1 MNTKLEYTISKRTG
15 VTAHAWLR
23 HREPKISVVSPVITE
38 RAFSSSALANII
50 AYSAFTLALSSSSP
64 VTADSTQLEEVVVSG
79 VADPRIGSLLTSTEI
94 RTTSAE
100 EQITLPLSI
109 GSLADA
115 LPGVSLNGQGG
126 LFQSYSMRGFSRW
139 RIRTEISGVP
149 ILTDRRAGNSL
160 SFLPPELVDNVQVNM
175 GPASSLYGSGAMGG
189 VMNVSLLNPIETSVT
204 INASSMGSAREVSL
218 KTPLNEYTSL
228 VGSIREARNGKSSD
242 GTPLNTRFEQSS
254 FYVRNKSFVKDTKIS
269 TEVLVSNGNDI
280 GKSSALFPN
289 TRVTH
294 YPLDNHR
301 LLNFRATTPNNW
313 FLQTYAHQQ
322 KWASETLRDS
332 GLRDASDYSSRTIGG
347 LLSRTT
353 QSDQSVQRYGI
364 DVTRRY
370 GVDITETTAQPEA
383 EIASRHVVN
392 DGTEWTAGLFWER
405 TWHLNGLSLQGGLR
419 ADRAEAQVASSSTS
433 HSAINLQLKANWQ
446 LTLAWDLSIELGSAY
461 RLPTLSE
468 LYFEGETPRGR
479 LVGNGA
485 LQSEETVG
493 AQLTL
498 LYDVGDTTFEMTT
511 SANRVDRYIE
521 RILLA
526 DGLESYRNLKSG
538 DLWGIDGQIQ
548 RQNNNIKHTLSWQWQ
563 HGESSTGETIA
574 DLPPPSVRYATSW
587 QHSGVALGMDFRY
600 RFSRKRSGPG
610 ETALAS
616 ATILGVS
623 AEWMIN
629 PEWTVKTSVT
639 NGLNN
644 NYRTSATQQAP
655 FDTGR
660 AINVKIDWR
669 P

>member
-1 MNTKLEYTISKRTG
+1 MNTKLEYR
-15 VTAHAWLR
+15 VT
-23 HREPKISVVSPVITE
+23 K
-38 RAFSSSALANII
+38 RAFSSSARANVI
-50 AYSAFTLALSSSSP
+50 ACSAFTLTLCGTSLLA
-64 VTADSTQLEEVVVSG
+64 AGSTRLEEVVVSG
-79 VADPRIGSLLTSTEI
+79 VADPRMESLLTSTEI
-94 RTTSAE
+94 RTTSAD

-160 SFLPPELVDNVQVNM
+160 SFLPPELVDTIQVNM

-189 VMNVSLLNPIETSVT
+189 VMNVSLLNPTQTSVSVS
-204 INASSMGSAREVSL
+204 ASSMGNAREVSL
-218 KTPLNEYTSL
+218 KTPINESTSL
-228 VGSIREARNGKSSD
+228 VGGIREASNGKSGD
-242 GTPLNTRFEQSS
+242 GTPLNTSFEQST
-254 FYVRNKSFVKDTKIS
+254 FYVRNTSYVNDTEVS

-294 YPLDNHR
+294 YPHDNHR

-322 KWASETLRDS
+322 DWASVTVRDN
-332 GLRDASDYSSRTIGG
+332 GLKNTSDYLSTMVGG
-347 LLSRTT
+347 LLSRTS
-353 QSDQSVQRYGI
+353 QSDQSTQRYGL

-370 GVDITETTAQPEA
+370 GVDITETTAEPNA
-383 EIASRHVVN
+383 EIASRNVVN
-392 DGTEWTAGLFWER
+392 DGTEWTAGFFWER
-405 TWHLNGLSLQGGLR
+405 TWYLNGLSLQGGLR
-419 ADRAEAQVASSSTS
+419 ADRAEAQIASSSTN
-433 HSAINLQLKANWQ
+433 HSDVNLQLKANWQ
-446 LTLAWDLSIELGSAY
+446 LASAWALTIELGSAY

-468 LYFEGETPRGR
+468 LYFDGETPRGR
-479 LVGNGA
+479 LLGNNA

-493 AQLTL
+493 AQITL
-498 LYDVGDTTFEMTT
+498 LYDVGDTAFEMTA

-521 RILLA
+521 RILLS
-526 DGLESYRNLKSG
+526 DGLESYRNLENG
-538 DLWGIDGQIQ
+538 DLWSIDGQID
-548 RQNNNIKHTLSWQWQ
+548 RRNNNTEHTLSWQWQ
-563 HGESSTGETIA
+563 RGESSTGETIA

-587 QHSGVALGMDFRY
+587 RHSSYALGMDLRY
-600 RFSRKRSGPG
+600 RFSRNRSGPG
-610 ETALAS
+610 ELALGS
-616 ATILGVS
+616 AMIFGVS

-639 NGLNN
+639 NGLNK
-644 NYRTSATQQAP
+644 NYRTSAALQAP
-655 FDTGR
+655 FDVGR

>member
-1 MNTKLEYTISKRTG
+1 MKTKLKYR
-15 VTAHAWLR
+15 VT
-23 HREPKISVVSPVITE
+23 K
-38 RAFSSSALANII
+38 RAFSSSALANVITC
-50 AYSAFTLALSSSSP
+50 SAFTLTLCSTSLLA
-64 VTADSTQLEEVVVSG
+64 ADSTRLEEVVVSG
-79 VADPRIGSLLTSTEI
+79 VADPRMGSLLTSTEI
-94 RTTSAE
+94 RTTSAD

-160 SFLPPELVDNVQVNM
+160 SFLPPELIDTIQVNM

-189 VMNVSLLNPIETSVT
+189 VMNVSLLNPNQTSVSVS
-204 INASSMGSAREVSL
+204 ASSIGSAREASL
-218 KTPLNEYTSL
+218 KTPINKFTSF
-228 VGSIREARNGKSSD
+228 VGSIREASNGKSGD
-242 GTPLNTRFEQSS
+242 GTPLNTRFEQST
-254 FYVRNKSFVKDTKIS
+254 FYVRNKSYVNDTEVS
-269 TEVLVSNGNDI
+269 TEVLVGNGNDI

-294 YPLDNHR
+294 YPYDNHS

-322 KWASETLRDS
+322 EWASETLRNS
-332 GLRDASDYSSRTIGG
+332 GLKNTSDYSSMTIGG
-347 LLSRTT
+347 LISRTS
-353 QSDQSVQRYGI
+353 QSDQSTQRYGL

-370 GVDITETTAQPEA
+370 GVDITETTAEPEA
-383 EIASRHVVN
+383 EIASRKVVN

-405 TWHLNGLSLQGGLR
+405 TWYLNGLSLQGGFR
-419 ADRAEAQVASSSTS
+419 ADSAEAQVASSSTN
-433 HSAINLQLKANWQ
+433 HSDINLQLKANWH
-446 LTLAWDLSIELGSAY
+446 LTSAWDLIVELGSAY

-479 LVGNGA
+479 LLGNNA

-498 LYDVGDTTFEMTT
+498 LYDVGDTAFEVTA

-521 RILLA
+521 RILLS
-526 DGLESYRNLKSG
+526 DGLESYRNLDSG
-538 DLWGIDGQIQ
+538 DLWGIDGQIS
-548 RQNNNIKHTLSWQWQ
+548 RRNNNVEHILSWQWQ

-587 QHSGVALGMDFRY
+587 QRSRYALGMDLRY
-600 RFSRKRSGPG
+600 RFSRNRSGPG
-610 ETALAS
+610 ELALAS
-616 ATILGVS
+616 AAILGFS

-639 NGLNN
+639 NGLNK
-644 NYRTSATQQAP
+644 NYRTSATLQAP
-655 FDTGR
+655 FDMGR

>member
-1 MNTKLEYTISKRTG
+1 VRPLINKRA
-15 VTAHAWLR
+15 V
-23 HREPKISVVSPVITE
+23 
-38 RAFSSSALANII
+38 SSSALANVI
-50 AYSAFTLALSSSSP
+50 ACSAFTLPLWSSSL
-64 VTADSTQLEEVVVSG
+64 VAADSARLEEVVVSG
-79 VADPRIGSLLTSTEI
+79 VADPRMRSLLTSTEI
-94 RTTSAE
+94 RTTSAA

-160 SFLPPELVDNVQVNM
+160 SFLPPELVDTIQVNM

-189 VMNVSLLNPIETSVT
+189 VMNVSLLNPTQTSVSVS
-204 INASSMGSAREVSL
+204 ASSMGNAREVSL
-218 KTPLNEYTSL
+218 KTPINESTSL
-228 VGSIREARNGKSSD
+228 VGGIREASNGKSGD
-242 GTPLNTRFEQSS
+242 GTPLNTSFEQSTL
-254 FYVRNKSFVKDTKIS
+254 YVRNTSYVNDTEVS

-294 YPLDNHR
+294 YPHDNHR

-322 KWASETLRDS
+322 DWASVTVRDN
-332 GLRDASDYSSRTIGG
+332 GLKNTSDYLSTTVGG
-347 LLSRTT
+347 LLSRTS
-353 QSDQSVQRYGI
+353 QSDQSTQRYGL

-370 GVDITETTAQPEA
+370 GVDITETTAEPNA
-383 EIASRHVVN
+383 EIASRNVVN
-392 DGTEWTAGLFWER
+392 DGTEWTAGFFWER
-405 TWHLNGLSLQGGLR
+405 TWYLNGLSLQGGLR
-419 ADRAEAQVASSSTS
+419 ADRAEAQIASSSTN
-433 HSAINLQLKANWQ
+433 HSDVNLQLKANWQ
-446 LTLAWDLSIELGSAY
+446 LASAWALTIELGSAY

-468 LYFEGETPRGR
+468 LYFDGETPRGR
-479 LVGNGA
+479 LLGNNA
-485 LQSEETVG
+485 LQSEEAVG
-493 AQLTL
+493 AQITL
-498 LYDVGDTTFEMTT
+498 LYDVGDTAFEMTA

-521 RILLA
+521 RILLS
-526 DGLESYRNLKSG
+526 DGLESYRNLENG
-538 DLWGIDGQIQ
+538 DLWSIDGQID
-548 RQNNNIKHTLSWQWQ
+548 RRNNNTEHTLSWQWQ
-563 HGESSTGETIA
+563 RGESSTGETIA

-587 QHSGVALGMDFRY
+587 RHSSYALGMDLRY
-600 RFSRKRSGPG
+600 RFSRNRSGPG
-610 ETALAS
+610 ELALGS
-616 ATILGVS
+616 AMIFGVS

-639 NGLNN
+639 NGLNK
-644 NYRTSATQQAP
+644 NYRTSAALQAP
-655 FDTGR
+655 FDVGR

>member
-1 MNTKLEYTISKRTG
+1 MNTKLKYR
-15 VTAHAWLR
+15 VT
-23 HREPKISVVSPVITE
+23 K
-38 RAFSSSALANII
+38 RAFSSSALPNFI
-50 AYSAFTLALSSSSP
+50 ACSAFTLMLCSTSLLA
-64 VTADSTQLEEVVVSG
+64 ADSTRLEEVVVSG
-79 VADPRIGSLLTSTEI
+79 VADPRMGSLLTSTEI
-94 RTTSAE
+94 RTTSAD

-126 LFQSYSMRGFSRW
+126 LFQSYSLRGFSRW

-160 SFLPPELVDNVQVNM
+160 SFLPPELIDTIQVNM

-189 VMNVSLLNPIETSVT
+189 VMNVSLLNPNQTSVSVS
-204 INASSMGSAREVSL
+204 ASSIGNALEASL
-218 KTPLNEYTSL
+218 KTPINKFTSF
-228 VGSIREARNGKSSD
+228 VGSIREASNGKSGD
-242 GTPLNTRFEQSS
+242 GTPLNTSFEQST
-254 FYVRNKSFVKDTKIS
+254 FYVRNKSYVNDTEVS
-269 TEVLVSNGNDI
+269 TEVLVGNGNDI

-294 YPLDNHR
+294 YPYDNHR

-322 KWASETLRDS
+322 EWASETLRNS
-332 GLRDASDYSSRTIGG
+332 GLKNTSDYSSMTIGG
-347 LLSRTT
+347 LISRTS
-353 QSDQSVQRYGI
+353 QSDQSTQRYGL

-370 GVDITETTAQPEA
+370 GVDSTETTAEPEA
-383 EIASRHVVN
+383 EIASRKVVN
-392 DGTEWTAGLFWER
+392 DGKEWTAGLFWER
-405 TWHLNGLSLQGGLR
+405 TWYLNGLSLRGGFR
-419 ADRAEAQVASSSTS
+419 ADRAEAQVASSSTN
-433 HSAINLQLKANWQ
+433 HSDINLQLKANWQ
-446 LTLAWDLSIELGSAY
+446 LTSAWDLTVELGSAY

-479 LVGNGA
+479 LLGNNA

-498 LYDVGDTTFEMTT
+498 LYDVGDTAFEVTA

-521 RILLA
+521 RILLS
-526 DGLESYRNLKSG
+526 DGLESYRNLDSG
-538 DLWGIDGQIQ
+538 DLWGIDGQIS
-548 RQNNNIKHTLSWQWQ
+548 RRNNNVEHILSWQWQ

-587 QHSGVALGMDFRY
+587 QRSRYALGMDLRY
-600 RFSRKRSGPG
+600 RFSRNRSGPG
-610 ETALAS
+610 ELVLAS
-616 ATILGVS
+616 AAIFGVS

-639 NGLNN
+639 NSLNK
-644 NYRTSATQQAP
+644 NYRTSATLQAP
-655 FDTGR
+655 FDMGR

>member
-1 MNTKLEYTISKRTG
+1 MRPLITK
-15 VTAHAWLR
+15 
-23 HREPKISVVSPVITE
+23 
-38 RAFSSSALANII
+38 RAVSSSALANVI
-50 AYSAFTLALSSSSP
+50 ACSAFTLPLWSSSL
-64 VTADSTQLEEVVVSG
+64 VAADSARLEEVVVSG
-79 VADPRIGSLLTSTEI
+79 VADPRMGSLLTSTEI
-94 RTTSAE
+94 RTTSAD

-160 SFLPPELVDNVQVNM
+160 SFLPPELIDTIQVNM

-189 VMNVSLLNPIETSVT
+189 VMNVSLLNPTQTSVSVS
-204 INASSMGSAREVSL
+204 ASSMGNAREVSL
-218 KTPLNEYTSL
+218 KTPINEFTSL
-228 VGSIREARNGKSSD
+228 VGSIREASNGKSGD
-242 GTPLNTRFEQSS
+242 GTPLNTSFEQST
-254 FYVRNKSFVKDTKIS
+254 FYVRNKSYVNDTEVS

-294 YPLDNHR
+294 YPHDNHR

-322 KWASETLRDS
+322 DWASVTVRDS
-332 GLRDASDYSSRTIGG
+332 GLKNTSDYLSTTVGG
-347 LLSRTT
+347 LLSRTS
-353 QSDQSVQRYGI
+353 QSDQSTQRYGL

-370 GVDITETTAQPEA
+370 GVDITETTAEPEA
-383 EIASRHVVN
+383 EIASRNVVN
-392 DGTEWTAGLFWER
+392 DGTEWTAGFFWER
-405 TWHLNGLSLQGGLR
+405 TWYLNGLSLQGGLR
-419 ADRAEAQVASSSTS
+419 ADRAEAQVASSSTN
-433 HSAINLQLKANWQ
+433 HSDINLQLKANWQ
-446 LTLAWDLSIELGSAY
+446 LASAWDLTIELGSAY

-468 LYFEGETPRGR
+468 LYFDGETPRGR
-479 LVGNGA
+479 LLGNNA

-498 LYDVGDTTFEMTT
+498 LYDVGDTAFEMTA

-521 RILLA
+521 RILLS
-526 DGLESYRNLKSG
+526 DGLESYRNLENG
-538 DLWGIDGQIQ
+538 DLWGIDGQID
-548 RQNNNIKHTLSWQWQ
+548 RRNNNTEHTLSWQWQ
-563 HGESSTGETIA
+563 RGESSTGETIA

-587 QHSGVALGMDFRY
+587 RRSSYALGMDLRY
-600 RFSRKRSGPG
+600 RFSRNRSGPG
-610 ETALAS
+610 ELALGS
-616 ATILGVS
+616 AMIFGVS

-639 NGLNN
+639 NGLNK
-644 NYRTSATQQAP
+644 NYRTSATLQAP
-655 FDTGR
+655 FDVGR

>member
-1 MNTKLEYTISKRTG
+1 MNTKLEYRVTKR
-15 VTAHAWLR
+15 AL
-23 HREPKISVVSPVITE
+23 
-38 RAFSSSALANII
+38 SSSALAIVLV
-50 AYSAFTLALSSSSP
+50 YSAFTLTLCSTSLT
-64 VTADSTQLEEVVVSG
+64 VADSGRLEEVVVSG
-79 VADPRIGSLLTSTEI
+79 VADPRMGSLLTSTEI
-94 RTTSAE
+94 RTTSAD

-126 LFQSYSMRGFSRW
+126 LFQSYSMRGLSRW

-160 SFLPPELVDNVQVNM
+160 SFLPPELIDTIQVNM

-189 VMNVSLLNPIETSVT
+189 VMNVSLLNPTQTSVSVS
-204 INASSMGSAREVSL
+204 ASSMGNAREASL
-218 KTPLNEYTSL
+218 KTPINEFTSL
-228 VGSIREARNGKSSD
+228 VGSIRKASNGKSGD
-242 GTPLNTRFEQSS
+242 GTPLNTSFEQST
-254 FYVRNKSFVKDTKIS
+254 FYVRNKSYVNDTEVS

-294 YPLDNHR
+294 YPHDNHR

-313 FLQTYAHQQ
+313 FLQTYAHHQ

-332 GLRDASDYSSRTIGG
+332 GLKNTSDYSSMTIGG
-347 LLSRTT
+347 LLSRTS
-353 QSDQSVQRYGI
+353 QSDQSTQRYGL

-370 GVDITETTAQPEA
+370 GVDIKETTAEPEA
-383 EIASRHVVN
+383 QIGSRNVVN

-405 TWHLNGLSLQGGLR
+405 TWYLNGFSLQGGLR
-419 ADRAEAQVASSSTS
+419 ADRAEAQVASSSTN
-433 HSAINLQLKANWQ
+433 HSDINLQLKANWQ
-446 LTLAWDLSIELGSAY
+446 LTSAWDLTLELGSAY

-468 LYFEGETPRGR
+468 LYFEGDTPRGR
-479 LVGNGA
+479 LLGNND
-485 LQSEETVG
+485 LKSEETVG
-493 AQLTL
+493 AQLTV
-498 LYDVGDTTFEMTT
+498 LYNVGHTAFEMTA

-521 RILLA
+521 RILLT
-526 DGLESYRNLKSG
+526 DGLESYRNLDSG

-548 RQNNNIKHTLSWQWQ
+548 RRNNNVEHTLSWQWQ
-563 HGESSTGETIA
+563 RGESSTGETIA

-587 QHSGVALGMDFRY
+587 RRSSYALGMDLRY
-600 RFSRKRSGPG
+600 RFSRNRSGPG
-610 ETALAS
+610 ELALAS
-616 ATILGVS
+616 AAIFGVS
-623 AEWMIN
+623 AEWMLN

-639 NGLNN
+639 NGLNK
-644 NYRTSATQQAP
+644 NYRTSATLQAP
-655 FDTGR
+655 FDMGR

>member
-1 MNTKLEYTISKRTG
+1 MRPLITK
-15 VTAHAWLR
+15 
-23 HREPKISVVSPVITE
+23 
-38 RAFSSSALANII
+38 RAVSSSALASVV
-50 AYSAFTLALSSSSP
+50 ACGAFTLPLWSTSLVA
-64 VTADSTQLEEVVVSG
+64 ADSARLEEVVVSG
-79 VADPRIGSLLTSTEI
+79 VADPRMRSLLTSTEI
-94 RTTSAE
+94 RTTSAA

-160 SFLPPELVDNVQVNM
+160 SFLPPELVDTIQVNM

-189 VMNVSLLNPIETSVT
+189 VMNVSLLNPTQTSVSVS
-204 INASSMGSAREVSL
+204 ASSMGNAREVSL
-218 KTPLNEYTSL
+218 KTPINESTSL
-228 VGSIREARNGKSSD
+228 VGGIREASNGNSGD
-242 GTPLNTRFEQSS
+242 GTPLNTSFEQSTL
-254 FYVRNKSFVKDTKIS
+254 YVRNTSYVNDTEVS

-294 YPLDNHR
+294 YPHDNHR

-322 KWASETLRDS
+322 DWASVTVRDN
-332 GLRDASDYSSRTIGG
+332 GLKNTSDYLSTTVGG
-347 LLSRTT
+347 LLSRTS
-353 QSDQSVQRYGI
+353 QSDQSTQRYGL

-370 GVDITETTAQPEA
+370 GVDITETTAEPNA
-383 EIASRHVVN
+383 EIASRNVVN
-392 DGTEWTAGLFWER
+392 NGTEWTAGFFWER
-405 TWHLNGLSLQGGLR
+405 TWYLNGLSLQGGLR
-419 ADRAEAQVASSSTS
+419 ADRAEAQIASSSTN
-433 HSAINLQLKANWQ
+433 HSDVNLQLKANWQ
-446 LTLAWDLSIELGSAY
+446 LASAWALTIELGSAY

-468 LYFEGETPRGR
+468 LYFDGETPRGR
-479 LVGNGA
+479 LLGNNA

-493 AQLTL
+493 AQITL
-498 LYDVGDTTFEMTT
+498 LYDVGDTAFEMTA

-521 RILLA
+521 RILLS
-526 DGLESYRNLKSG
+526 DGLESYRNLENG
-538 DLWGIDGQIQ
+538 DLWSIDGQID
-548 RQNNNIKHTLSWQWQ
+548 RRNNNTEHTLSWQWQ
-563 HGESSTGETIA
+563 RGESSTGETIA

-587 QHSGVALGMDFRY
+587 RHSSYALGMDLRY
-600 RFSRKRSGPG
+600 RFSRNRSGPG
-610 ETALAS
+610 ELALGS
-616 ATILGVS
+616 AMIFGVS

-639 NGLNN
+639 NGLNK
-644 NYRTSATQQAP
+644 NYRTSAALQAP
-655 FDTGR
+655 FDVGR

>member
-1 MNTKLEYTISKRTG
+1 MRPLITK
-15 VTAHAWLR
+15 
-23 HREPKISVVSPVITE
+23 
-38 RAFSSSALANII
+38 RAVSSSALANVI
-50 AYSAFTLALSSSSP
+50 ACSAFTLPLWSSSL
-64 VTADSTQLEEVVVSG
+64 VAADSARLEEVVVSG
-79 VADPRIGSLLTSTEI
+79 VADPRMRSLLTSTEI
-94 RTTSAE
+94 RTTSAA

-160 SFLPPELVDNVQVNM
+160 SFLPPELIDTIQVNM

-189 VMNVSLLNPIETSVT
+189 VMNVSLLNPTQTSVSVS
-204 INASSMGSAREVSL
+204 ASSMGNAREASL
-218 KTPLNEYTSL
+218 KTPINKFTSL
-228 VGSIREARNGKSSD
+228 VGSIREASNGKSGD
-242 GTPLNTRFEQSS
+242 GTPLNTSFEQST
-254 FYVRNKSFVKDTKIS
+254 FYVRNKSYVNDTEVS

-294 YPLDNHR
+294 YPHDNHR

-322 KWASETLRDS
+322 DWASVTVRDN
-332 GLRDASDYSSRTIGG
+332 GLKNTSDYLSTTVGG
-347 LLSRTT
+347 LLSRTS
-353 QSDQSVQRYGI
+353 QSDQSTQRYGL

-370 GVDITETTAQPEA
+370 GVDITETTAEPNA
-383 EIASRHVVN
+383 EIASRNVVN
-392 DGTEWTAGLFWER
+392 DGTEWTAGFFWER
-405 TWHLNGLSLQGGLR
+405 TWYLNGLSLQGGLR
-419 ADRAEAQVASSSTS
+419 ADRAEAQIASSSTN
-433 HSAINLQLKANWQ
+433 HSDVNLQLKANWQ
-446 LTLAWDLSIELGSAY
+446 LASAWALTIELGSAY

-468 LYFEGETPRGR
+468 LYFDGETPRGR
-479 LVGNGA
+479 LLGNNA

-493 AQLTL
+493 AQITL
-498 LYDVGDTTFEMTT
+498 LYDVGDTAFEMTA

-521 RILLA
+521 RILLS
-526 DGLESYRNLKSG
+526 DGLESYRNLENG
-538 DLWGIDGQIQ
+538 DLWSIDGQID
-548 RQNNNIKHTLSWQWQ
+548 RRNNNTEHTLSWQWQ
-563 HGESSTGETIA
+563 RGESSTGETIA

-587 QHSGVALGMDFRY
+587 RHSSYALGMDLRY
-600 RFSRKRSGPG
+600 RFSRNRSGPG
-610 ETALAS
+610 ELALGS
-616 ATILGVS
+616 AMIFGVS

-639 NGLNN
+639 NGLNK
-644 NYRTSATQQAP
+644 NYRTSAALQAP
-655 FDTGR
+655 FDVGR

>member
-1 MNTKLEYTISKRTG
+1 MNTKLEYR
-15 VTAHAWLR
+15 VT
-23 HREPKISVVSPVITE
+23 K
-38 RAFSSSALANII
+38 RAFSSSALANVI
-50 AYSAFTLALSSSSP
+50 ACSAFTLTLCSTSLLA
-64 VTADSTQLEEVVVSG
+64 ADSTRLEEVVVSG
-79 VADPRIGSLLTSTEI
+79 VADPRMGSLLTSTEI
-94 RTTSAE
+94 RTTSAD

-160 SFLPPELVDNVQVNM
+160 SFLPPELIDTIQVNM

-189 VMNVSLLNPIETSVT
+189 VMNVSLLNPTQTSVSVS
-204 INASSMGSAREVSL
+204 ASSMGNAREVSL
-218 KTPLNEYTSL
+218 KTPINESTSL
-228 VGSIREARNGKSSD
+228 VGGIREASNGKSGD
-242 GTPLNTRFEQSS
+242 GTPLNTSFEQST
-254 FYVRNKSFVKDTKIS
+254 FYVRNKSYVNDTEVS

-294 YPLDNHR
+294 YPYDNHR

-322 KWASETLRDS
+322 EWASETLRDS
-332 GLRDASDYSSRTIGG
+332 GLKNTSDYSSMTIGG
-347 LLSRTT
+347 LVSRTS
-353 QSDQSVQRYGI
+353 QSDQSTQRYGL

-370 GVDITETTAQPEA
+370 GVDITETTAEPEA
-383 EIASRHVVN
+383 EIASRNVVN

-405 TWHLNGLSLQGGLR
+405 TWYLNGLSLQGGFR
-419 ADRAEAQVASSSTS
+419 ADRAEAQVASSSTN
-433 HSAINLQLKANWQ
+433 HSDINLQLKANWQ
-446 LTLAWDLSIELGSAY
+446 LTSAWDLTVELGSAY

-479 LVGNGA
+479 LLGNNA

-498 LYDVGDTTFEMTT
+498 LYDVGDTAFEVTA

-521 RILLA
+521 RILLS
-526 DGLESYRNLKSG
+526 DGLESYRNLDSG
-538 DLWGIDGQIQ
+538 DLWGIDGQIS
-548 RQNNNIKHTLSWQWQ
+548 RRNNNVKHILSWQWQ

-587 QHSGVALGMDFRY
+587 RRSRYALGMDLRY
-600 RFSRKRSGPG
+600 RFSRNRSGPG
-610 ETALAS
+610 ELALAS
-616 ATILGVS
+616 AAIFGVS

-639 NGLNN
+639 NGLNK
-644 NYRTSATQQAP
+644 NYRTSATLQAP
-655 FDTGR
+655 FDMGR

>member
-1 MNTKLEYTISKRTG
+1 MNTKPEYRVAK
-15 VTAHAWLR
+15 
-23 HREPKISVVSPVITE
+23 
-38 RAFSSSALANII
+38 RAFSPSALANVV
-50 AYSAFTLALSSSSP
+50 ACSAFTLTLCSTSLAA
-64 VTADSTQLEEVVVSG
+64 ADSARLEEVVVSG
-79 VADPRIGSLLTSTEI
+79 VADPRMGSLLTSTEI

-160 SFLPPELVDNVQVNM
+160 SFLPPELIDSIQVNM

-189 VMNVSLLNPIETSVT
+189 VMNVSLLNPTQTSLSVS
-204 INASSMGSAREVSL
+204 ASSMGNAREVAL
-218 KTPLNEYTSL
+218 KTPINASTSL
-228 VGSIREARNGKSSD
+228 LGSIREASNGKSGD
-242 GTPLNTRFEQSS
+242 GTPLNTSFEQST
-254 FYVRNKSFVKDTKIS
+254 FYVRNKSYVNDTEVS
-269 TEVLVSNGNDI
+269 TEVLVSDGNDI

-294 YPLDNHR
+294 YPHDNHR

-322 KWASETLRDS
+322 DWASMTLRDS
-332 GLRDASDYSSRTIGG
+332 GLENTSDYSSMTIGG
-347 LLSRTT
+347 LLSRTL
-353 QSDQSVQRYGI
+353 QSDQSTQRFGL

-370 GVDITETTAQPEA
+370 GVDITETTAEPEA
-383 EIASRHVVN
+383 EIASRNVIN

-405 TWHLNGLSLQGGLR
+405 SWYLNGLSLQGGFR
-419 ADRAEAQVASSSTS
+419 ADRAEAQVASIATR
-433 HSAINLQLKANWQ
+433 HSNINLQLKASWQ
-446 LTLAWDLSIELGSAY
+446 LTSVWDLTIELGSAY

-479 LVGNGA
+479 LLGNNA

-498 LYDVGDTTFEMTT
+498 LYDVGDTAFEMTA

-521 RILLA
+521 RILLS
-526 DGLESYRNLKSG
+526 DSLESYRNLKSG

-548 RQNNNIKHTLSWQWQ
+548 RRNNNVEHILSWQWQ

-574 DLPPPSVRYATSW
+574 DLPPPSIRYATSW
-587 QHSGVALGMDFRY
+587 RRSSYALGMDLRY
-600 RFSRKRSGPG
+600 RFSRNRSGPG
-610 ETALAS
+610 ELALAS
-616 ATILGVS
+616 AAIFGVS

-639 NGLNN
+639 NGLNKT
-644 NYRTSATQQAP
+644 YRTSATIQAP
-655 FDTGR
+655 FDMGR
-660 AINVKIDWR
+660 AINVKVDWR

>member
-1 MNTKLEYTISKRTG
+1 MRPLITK
-15 VTAHAWLR
+15 
-23 HREPKISVVSPVITE
+23 
-38 RAFSSSALANII
+38 RAVSSSALANVI
-50 AYSAFTLALSSSSP
+50 ACSAFTLTLCSSSLAA
-64 VTADSTQLEEVVVSG
+64 ADSARLEEVVVSG
-79 VADPRIGSLLTSTEI
+79 VADPRMGSLLTSTEI

-160 SFLPPELVDNVQVNM
+160 SFLPPELVDTIQVNM

-189 VMNVSLLNPIETSVT
+189 VMNVSLLNPTQTSVSVS
-204 INASSMGSAREVSL
+204 ASSMGNAREVSL
-218 KTPLNEYTSL
+218 KTPINEFTSL
-228 VGSIREARNGKSSD
+228 VGSIREASNGKSGD
-242 GTPLNTRFEQSS
+242 GTPLNTSFEQST
-254 FYVRNKSFVKDTKIS
+254 FYVRNKSYVNDTEVS

-294 YPLDNHR
+294 YPYDNHR

-322 KWASETLRDS
+322 DWASVTLRDS
-332 GLRDASDYSSRTIGG
+332 GLKNTSDYSSMTIGG
-347 LLSRTT
+347 LLSRTS
-353 QSDQSVQRYGI
+353 QSDQSTQRYGL

-370 GVDITETTAQPEA
+370 GVDITETTAEPEA
-383 EIASRHVVN
+383 EIASRNVVN
-392 DGTEWTAGLFWER
+392 DGTEWTAGFFWER
-405 TWHLNGLSLQGGLR
+405 TWYLNGLSLQGGLR
-419 ADRAEAQVASSSTS
+419 ADRAEAQVASSSTN
-433 HSAINLQLKANWQ
+433 HSDINLQLKANWQ
-446 LTLAWDLSIELGSAY
+446 LTSAWDLTIELGSAY

-479 LVGNGA
+479 LLGNNA

-498 LYDVGDTTFEMTT
+498 LYDVGDTAFEMTA

-521 RILLA
+521 RILLS
-526 DGLESYRNLKSG
+526 DGLESYRNLESG

-548 RQNNNIKHTLSWQWQ
+548 RRNNNIEHTLSWQWQ

-587 QHSGVALGMDFRY
+587 RRSSYALGMDLRY
-600 RFSRKRSGPG
+600 RFSRNRSGPG
-610 ETALAS
+610 ELALAS
-616 ATILGVS
+616 AAIFGVS

-639 NGLNN
+639 NGLNK
-644 NYRTSATQQAP
+644 NYRTSATLQAP
-655 FDTGR
+655 FDMGR

>member
-1 MNTKLEYTISKRTG
+1 MNTKLEYR
-15 VTAHAWLR
+15 VT
-23 HREPKISVVSPVITE
+23 K
-38 RAFSSSALANII
+38 RAFSSSARANVI
-50 AYSAFTLALSSSSP
+50 ACSVFTLTLCSTSLVA
-64 VTADSTQLEEVVVSG
+64 ADSTRLEEVVVSG
-79 VADPRIGSLLTSTEI
+79 VADPRMGSLLTSTEI

-160 SFLPPELVDNVQVNM
+160 SFLPPELIDTIQVNM

-189 VMNVSLLNPIETSVT
+189 VMNVSLLNPTQTSVSVS
-204 INASSMGSAREVSL
+204 ASSMGNAREVSL
-218 KTPLNEYTSL
+218 KTPINESTSL
-228 VGSIREARNGKSSD
+228 LGSIREASNGKSGD
-242 GTPLNTRFEQSS
+242 GTPLNTSFEQST
-254 FYVRNKSFVKDTKIS
+254 FYVRNKSYVNDTEVS

-294 YPLDNHR
+294 YPYDNHR
-301 LLNFRATTPNNW
+301 LLNLRATTPNNW

-322 KWASETLRDS
+322 EWASETLRDS
-332 GLRDASDYSSRTIGG
+332 GLKNTSDYSSMTIGG
-347 LLSRTT
+347 LVSRTS
-353 QSDQSVQRYGI
+353 QSDQSTQRYGL

-370 GVDITETTAQPEA
+370 GVDITETTAEPEA
-383 EIASRHVVN
+383 EIASRNVVN

-405 TWHLNGLSLQGGLR
+405 TWYLNGLSLQGGLR
-419 ADRAEAQVASSSTS
+419 ADKAEAQVASSSTN
-433 HSAINLQLKANWQ
+433 HSDFNLQLKANWQ
-446 LTLAWDLSIELGSAY
+446 LTSAWGLTVELGSAY

-479 LVGNGA
+479 LLGNNA

-498 LYDVGDTTFEMTT
+498 LYDVGDTAFEVTAA
-511 SANRVDRYIE
+511 ANRVDRYIE
-521 RILLA
+521 RILLS
-526 DGLESYRNLKSG
+526 DGLESYRNLDSG
-538 DLWGIDGQIQ
+538 DLWGIDGQIS
-548 RQNNNIKHTLSWQWQ
+548 RRNNNVKHILSWQWQ

-587 QHSGVALGMDFRY
+587 RRSRYALGMDLRY
-600 RFSRKRSGPG
+600 RFSRNRSGPG
-610 ETALAS
+610 ELALAS
-616 ATILGVS
+616 AAIFGVS

-629 PEWTVKTSVT
+629 PEWTVKTSIT
-639 NGLNN
+639 NSLNK
-644 NYRTSATQQAP
+644 NYRTSATLQAP
-655 FDTGR
+655 FDMGR

>member
-1 MNTKLEYTISKRTG
+1 MNTKLKYR
-15 VTAHAWLR
+15 VT
-23 HREPKISVVSPVITE
+23 K
-38 RAFSSSALANII
+38 RAFSSSALPNFI
-50 AYSAFTLALSSSSP
+50 ACSAFTLMLCSTSLLA
-64 VTADSTQLEEVVVSG
+64 ADSTRLEEVVVSG
-79 VADPRIGSLLTSTEI
+79 VADPRMGSLLTSTEI
-94 RTTSAE
+94 RTTSAD

-160 SFLPPELVDNVQVNM
+160 LFLPPELIDTIQVNM

-189 VMNVSLLNPIETSVT
+189 VMNVSLLNPNQTSVSVS
-204 INASSMGSAREVSL
+204 ASSIGNAREASL
-218 KTPLNEYTSL
+218 KTPINKFTSF
-228 VGSIREARNGKSSD
+228 VGSIREASNGKSGD
-242 GTPLNTRFEQSS
+242 GTPLNTSFEQST
-254 FYVRNKSFVKDTKIS
+254 FYVRNKSCVNDTEVS

-294 YPLDNHR
+294 YPYDNHR

-322 KWASETLRDS
+322 EWASETLRDS
-332 GLRDASDYSSRTIGG
+332 GLKNTSDYSSMTIGG
-347 LLSRTT
+347 LVSRTS
-353 QSDQSVQRYGI
+353 QSDQSTQRYGL

-370 GVDITETTAQPEA
+370 GVDITETTAEPEA
-383 EIASRHVVN
+383 EIASRKVVN
-392 DGTEWTAGLFWER
+392 DGKEWTAGLFWER
-405 TWHLNGLSLQGGLR
+405 TWYLNGLSLQGGFR
-419 ADRAEAQVASSSTS
+419 ADRAEAQVASSSTN
-433 HSAINLQLKANWQ
+433 HSDINLQLKANWQ
-446 LTLAWDLSIELGSAY
+446 LTSAWDLTVELGSAY

-479 LVGNGA
+479 LLGNNA

-498 LYDVGDTTFEMTT
+498 LYEVGDTAFEVTA

-521 RILLA
+521 RILLS
-526 DGLESYRNLKSG
+526 DGLESYRNLDSG
-538 DLWGIDGQIQ
+538 DLWGIDGQIS
-548 RQNNNIKHTLSWQWQ
+548 RRNNNVEHILSWQWQ

-587 QHSGVALGMDFRY
+587 RRSSYAFGMDLRY
-600 RFSRKRSGPG
+600 RFSRNRSGPG
-610 ETALAS
+610 ELVLAS
-616 ATILGVS
+616 AAIFGVS

-639 NGLNN
+639 NSLNK
-644 NYRTSATQQAP
+644 NYRTSATLQAP
-655 FDTGR
+655 FDMGR

>member
-1 MNTKLEYTISKRTG
+1 MNTKLKYR
-15 VTAHAWLR
+15 VT
-23 HREPKISVVSPVITE
+23 K
-38 RAFSSSALANII
+38 RAFSSSALPNFI
-50 AYSAFTLALSSSSP
+50 ACSAFTLMLCSTSLLA
-64 VTADSTQLEEVVVSG
+64 ADSTRLEEVVVSG
-79 VADPRIGSLLTSTEI
+79 VADPRMGSLLTSTEI
-94 RTTSAE
+94 RTTSAD

-160 SFLPPELVDNVQVNM
+160 SFLPPELIDTIQVNM

-189 VMNVSLLNPIETSVT
+189 VMNVSLLNPNQTSVSVS
-204 INASSMGSAREVSL
+204 ASSIGNAREASL
-218 KTPLNEYTSL
+218 KTPINKFTSF
-228 VGSIREARNGKSSD
+228 VGSIREASNGKSGD
-242 GTPLNTRFEQSS
+242 GTPLNTSFEQST
-254 FYVRNKSFVKDTKIS
+254 FYVRNKSYVNDTEVS
-269 TEVLVSNGNDI
+269 TEVLVGNGNDI

-294 YPLDNHR
+294 YPYDNHR

-322 KWASETLRDS
+322 EWASETLRAS
-332 GLRDASDYSSRTIGG
+332 GLKNTSDYSSMTIGG
-347 LLSRTT
+347 LISRTS
-353 QSDQSVQRYGI
+353 QSDQSTQRYGL

-370 GVDITETTAQPEA
+370 GVDITETTAEPEA
-383 EIASRHVVN
+383 QIASRKVVN
-392 DGTEWTAGLFWER
+392 DGKEWTAGLFWER
-405 TWHLNGLSLQGGLR
+405 TWYLNGLSLQGGFR
-419 ADRAEAQVASSSTS
+419 ADRAEAQVASSSTN
-433 HSAINLQLKANWQ
+433 HSDINLQLKANWQ
-446 LTLAWDLSIELGSAY
+446 LTSAWDLTVELGSAY

-479 LVGNGA
+479 LLGNNA

-498 LYDVGDTTFEMTT
+498 LYEVGDTAFEVTA

-521 RILLA
+521 RILLS
-526 DGLESYRNLKSG
+526 DGLESYRNLDSG
-538 DLWGIDGQIQ
+538 DLWGIDGQIS
-548 RQNNNIKHTLSWQWQ
+548 RRNNNVEHILSWQWQ

-587 QHSGVALGMDFRY
+587 QRSRYALGMDLRY
-600 RFSRKRSGPG
+600 RFSRNRSGPG
-610 ETALAS
+610 ELALAS
-616 ATILGVS
+616 AAILGVS

-629 PEWTVKTSVT
+629 PKWTVKTSVT
-639 NGLNN
+639 NGLNK

-655 FDTGR
+655 FDMGR

>member
-1 MNTKLEYTISKRTG
+1 MNTKLKYR
-15 VTAHAWLR
+15 VT
-23 HREPKISVVSPVITE
+23 K
-38 RAFSSSALANII
+38 RAFSSSALANVI
-50 AYSAFTLALSSSSP
+50 ACSALTLPLFTTSIA
-64 VTADSTQLEEVVVSG
+64 VADSTRLEEVVVSG
-79 VADPRIGSLLTSTEI
+79 VADPRMGSLLTSTEI
-94 RTTSAE
+94 RTTSAD

-160 SFLPPELVDNVQVNM
+160 SFLPPELIDTIQVNM

-189 VMNVSLLNPIETSVT
+189 VMNVSLLNPTQTS
-204 INASSMGSAREVSL
+204 ISASASSMGNARDFSL
-218 KTPLNEYTSL
+218 KTPINESTSV
-228 VGSIREARNGKSSD
+228 VGSIREASNGKSGD
-242 GTPLNTRFEQSS
+242 GTPLDTRFEQST
-254 FYVRNKSFVKDTKIS
+254 FYVRNRSVVKDTDVS

-294 YPLDNHR
+294 YPYDNHR
-301 LLNFRATTPNNW
+301 LLNVRATTPNNW
-313 FLQTYAHQQ
+313 FFQTYAHRQE
-322 KWASETLRDS
+322 WASVTLRDS
-332 GLRDASDYSSRTIGG
+332 GRRNRSDYSSMTIGG
-347 LLSRTT
+347 LLSHTS
-353 QSDQSVQRYGI
+353 QSDQSTQRYGL

-370 GVDITETTAQPEA
+370 GVDIRETTAEPGA
-383 EIASRHVVN
+383 EIASRNVVN

-405 TWHLNGLSLQGGLR
+405 TWYLNGLSLQGGIR
-419 ADRAEAQVASSSTS
+419 ADRAEANVASSFTN
-433 HSAINLQLKANWQ
+433 HSDINLQLKANWQ
-446 LTLAWDLSIELGSAY
+446 LTSAWDLTMEIGSAY

-479 LVGNGA
+479 LLGNDA

-498 LYDVGDTTFEMTT
+498 RYDVGDTAFEMTA

-521 RILLA
+521 RILLSE
-526 DGLESYRNLKSG
+526 GLESYRNLQSG

-548 RQNNNIKHTLSWQWQ
+548 QQNNNIEHTLSWQWQ
-563 HGESSTGETIA
+563 HGESSTGQSIA
-574 DLPPPSVRYATSW
+574 DLPPPNVRYATSW
-587 QHSGVALGMDFRY
+587 RRSNYTLGADLRY
-600 RFSRKRSGPG
+600 RFSRARSGPG
-610 ETALAS
+610 ELALGS
-616 ATILGVS
+616 AAILGIS

-639 NGLNN
+639 NGLNK
-644 NYRTSATQQAP
+644 NYRTSATLQAP
-655 FDTGR
+655 FDFGR

>member
-1 MNTKLEYTISKRTG
+1 MNTKLKNR
-15 VTAHAWLR
+15 VT
-23 HREPKISVVSPVITE
+23 K
-38 RAFSSSALANII
+38 RAFSSSALANVITC
-50 AYSAFTLALSSSSP
+50 SAFTLTLCSTSLLA
-64 VTADSTQLEEVVVSG
+64 ADSTRLEEVVVSG
-79 VADPRIGSLLTSTEI
+79 VADPRMGSLLTSTKI
-94 RTTSAE
+94 RTTSAD

-160 SFLPPELVDNVQVNM
+160 SFLPPELIDTIQVNI

-189 VMNVSLLNPIETSVT
+189 VMNVSLLNPTQTSVSVS
-204 INASSMGSAREVSL
+204 ASSMGNAREASL
-218 KTPLNEYTSL
+218 KTPINEFTSL
-228 VGSIREARNGKSSD
+228 VGSIREASNGKSGD
-242 GTPLNTRFEQSS
+242 GTPLNTSFEQST
-254 FYVRNKSFVKDTKIS
+254 FYVRNQSYVNDTEVS
-269 TEVLVSNGNDI
+269 TELLVSNGNDI

-294 YPLDNHR
+294 YPHDNHR

-322 KWASETLRDS
+322 EWASVTRRDS
-332 GLRDASDYSSRTIGG
+332 GRRNTSEYSSMTIGG
-347 LLSRTT
+347 LLSRAS
-353 QSDQSVQRYGI
+353 QSDQSSQRYGL

-370 GVDITETTAQPEA
+370 GVDITETTAEPEA
-383 EIASRHVVN
+383 EIASRKVVN

-405 TWHLNGLSLQGGLR
+405 TWYLNGLSLQGGFR
-419 ADRAEAQVASSSTS
+419 ADIAEAQVASSSTN
-433 HSAINLQLKANWQ
+433 HSDINLQLKANWH
-446 LTLAWDLSIELGSAY
+446 LTSAWDLTVELGSAY

-479 LVGNGA
+479 LLGNNA

-498 LYDVGDTTFEMTT
+498 LHEIGDTAFEVTA

-521 RILLA
+521 RILLS
-526 DGLESYRNLKSG
+526 DGLESYRNLDSG
-538 DLWGIDGQIQ
+538 NLWGIDGQIS
-548 RQNNNIKHTLSWQWQ
+548 RRNNNLEHILSWQWQ

-587 QHSGVALGMDFRY
+587 RRSRYALGMDLRY
-600 RFSRKRSGPG
+600 RFSRNRSGPG
-610 ETALAS
+610 ELALAS
-616 ATILGVS
+616 AAIFGVS

-639 NGLNN
+639 NSLNK
-644 NYRTSATQQAP
+644 NYRTSATLQAP
-655 FDTGR
+655 FDMGR
-660 AINVKIDWR
+660 AINVKIDGR

>member
-1 MNTKLEYTISKRTG
+1 VRPLITK
-15 VTAHAWLR
+15 
-23 HREPKISVVSPVITE
+23 
-38 RAFSSSALANII
+38 RAVSSSALANVI
-50 AYSAFTLALSSSSP
+50 ACSAFTLPLWSSSL
-64 VTADSTQLEEVVVSG
+64 VAADSARLEEVVVSG
-79 VADPRIGSLLTSTEI
+79 VADPRMRSLLTSTEI
-94 RTTSAE
+94 RTTSAA

-160 SFLPPELVDNVQVNM
+160 SFLPPELVDTIQVNM

-189 VMNVSLLNPIETSVT
+189 VMNVSLLNPTQTSVSVS
-204 INASSMGSAREVSL
+204 ASSMGNAREVSL
-218 KTPLNEYTSL
+218 KTPINESTSL
-228 VGSIREARNGKSSD
+228 VGGIREASNGKSGD
-242 GTPLNTRFEQSS
+242 GTPLNTSFEQST
-254 FYVRNKSFVKDTKIS
+254 FYVRNTSYVNDTEVS

-294 YPLDNHR
+294 YPHDNHR

-322 KWASETLRDS
+322 DWASVTVRDN
-332 GLRDASDYSSRTIGG
+332 GLKNTSDYLSTTVGG
-347 LLSRTT
+347 LLSRTS
-353 QSDQSVQRYGI
+353 QSDQSTQRYGL

-370 GVDITETTAQPEA
+370 GVDITETTAEPNA
-383 EIASRHVVN
+383 EIASRNVVN
-392 DGTEWTAGLFWER
+392 DGTEWTAGFFWER
-405 TWHLNGLSLQGGLR
+405 TWYLNGLSLQGGLR
-419 ADRAEAQVASSSTS
+419 ADRAEAQIASSSTN
-433 HSAINLQLKANWQ
+433 HSDVNLQLKANWQ
-446 LTLAWDLSIELGSAY
+446 LASAWALTIELGSAY

-468 LYFEGETPRGR
+468 LYFDGETPRGR
-479 LVGNGA
+479 LLGNNA

-493 AQLTL
+493 AQITL
-498 LYDVGDTTFEMTT
+498 LYDVGDTAFEMTA

-521 RILLA
+521 RILLS
-526 DGLESYRNLKSG
+526 DGLESYRNLENG
-538 DLWGIDGQIQ
+538 DLWSIDGQID
-548 RQNNNIKHTLSWQWQ
+548 RRNNNTEHTLSWQWQ
-563 HGESSTGETIA
+563 RGESSTGETIA

-587 QHSGVALGMDFRY
+587 RHSSYALGMDLRY
-600 RFSRKRSGPG
+600 RFSRNRSGPG
-610 ETALAS
+610 ELALGS
-616 ATILGVS
+616 AMIFGVS

-639 NGLNN
+639 NGLNK
-644 NYRTSATQQAP
+644 NYRTSAALQAP
-655 FDTGR
+655 FDVGR

>member
-1 MNTKLEYTISKRTG
+1 MRPLITK
-15 VTAHAWLR
+15 
-23 HREPKISVVSPVITE
+23 
-38 RAFSSSALANII
+38 RAVSSSALANVI
-50 AYSAFTLALSSSSP
+50 ACSAFTLPLWSSSL
-64 VTADSTQLEEVVVSG
+64 VAADSARLEEVVVSG
-79 VADPRIGSLLTSTEI
+79 VADPRMRSLLTSTEI
-94 RTTSAE
+94 RTTSAA

-160 SFLPPELVDNVQVNM
+160 SFLPPELIDTIQVNM

-189 VMNVSLLNPIETSVT
+189 VMNVSLLNPTQTSVSVS
-204 INASSMGSAREVSL
+204 ASSMGNAREVSL
-218 KTPLNEYTSL
+218 KTPINESTSL
-228 VGSIREARNGKSSD
+228 VGGIREASNGKSGD
-242 GTPLNTRFEQSS
+242 GTPLNTSFEQSTL
-254 FYVRNKSFVKDTKIS
+254 YVRNTSYVNDTEVS
-269 TEVLVSNGNDI
+269 TEVLVSNGSDI

-294 YPLDNHR
+294 YPHDNHR

-322 KWASETLRDS
+322 DWASVTVRDN
-332 GLRDASDYSSRTIGG
+332 GLKNTSDYLSTTVGG
-347 LLSRTT
+347 LLSRTS
-353 QSDQSVQRYGI
+353 QSDQSTQRYGL

-370 GVDITETTAQPEA
+370 GVDITETTAEPNA
-383 EIASRHVVN
+383 EIASRNVVN
-392 DGTEWTAGLFWER
+392 DGTEWTAGFFWER
-405 TWHLNGLSLQGGLR
+405 TWYLNGLSLQGGLR
-419 ADRAEAQVASSSTS
+419 ADRAEAQIASSSTN
-433 HSAINLQLKANWQ
+433 HSDVNLQLKANWQ
-446 LTLAWDLSIELGSAY
+446 LASAWALTIELGSAY

-468 LYFEGETPRGR
+468 LYFDGETPRGR
-479 LVGNGA
+479 LLGNNA

-493 AQLTL
+493 AQITL
-498 LYDVGDTTFEMTT
+498 LYDVGDTAFEMTA

-521 RILLA
+521 RILLS
-526 DGLESYRNLKSG
+526 DGLESYRNLENG
-538 DLWGIDGQIQ
+538 DLWSIDGQID
-548 RQNNNIKHTLSWQWQ
+548 RRNNNTEHTLSWQWQ
-563 HGESSTGETIA
+563 RGESSTGETIA

-587 QHSGVALGMDFRY
+587 RHSSYALGMDLRY
-600 RFSRKRSGPG
+600 RFSRNRSGPG
-610 ETALAS
+610 ELALGS
-616 ATILGVS
+616 AMIFGVS

-639 NGLNN
+639 NGLNK
-644 NYRTSATQQAP
+644 NYRTSAALQAP
-655 FDTGR
+655 FDVGR

>member
-1 MNTKLEYTISKRTG
+1 M
-15 VTAHAWLR
+15 
-23 HREPKISVVSPVITE
+23 
-38 RAFSSSALANII
+38 
-50 AYSAFTLALSSSSP
+50 
-64 VTADSTQLEEVVVSG
+64 ADSTRLEEVVVSG
-79 VADPRIGSLLTSTEI
+79 VADPRMGSLLTSTDI

-100 EQITLPLSI
+100 EQITLPLSV

-160 SFLPPELVDNVQVNM
+160 SFLPPELIDTVQVNM

-189 VMNVSLLNPIETSVT
+189 VMNVSLLNPTATSVSV
-204 INASSMGSAREVSL
+204 NASSMGSAHEVSL
-218 KTPLNEYTSL
+218 KTPINEDTSL
-228 VGSIREARNGKSSD
+228 VGSIREASNGKSGG
-242 GTPLNTRFEQSS
+242 GTPLSTGFKQST
-254 FYVRNKSFVKDTKIS
+254 FYVRNKSHVNMTEFS
-269 TEVLVSNGNDI
+269 TELLVSNGTDI

-289 TRVTH
+289 ARITN
-294 YPLDNHR
+294 YPHDNHR
-301 LLNFRATTPNNW
+301 LLNIRATTANNW
-313 FLQTYAHQQ
+313 FVQTYAHQQ
-322 KWASETLRDS
+322 EWASTTLRGS
-332 GLRDASDYSSRTIGG
+332 GLRNTSDYSSMTIGG
-347 LLSRTT
+347 LLSRTS
-353 QSDQSVQRYGI
+353 QSDQFTQRYGL
-364 DVTRRY
+364 DLTRRY
-370 GVDITETTAQPEA
+370 GVDIAETIVDSEA
-383 EIASRHVVN
+383 ELASRNVIN

-405 TWHLNGLSLQGGLR
+405 TWYLNGLSVQGGFR
-419 ADRAEAQVASSSTS
+419 ADRAEAQVASGATN
-433 HSAINLQLKANWQ
+433 HSDVNLQLKANWQ
-446 LTLAWDLSIELGSAY
+446 LTSAWDLTVELGSAY

-479 LVGNGA
+479 LVGNDT
-485 LQSEETVG
+485 LKSEETVG

-498 LYDVGDTTFEMTT
+498 LYNVGDTAFEMTA

-521 RILLA
+521 RILLS
-526 DGLESYRNLKSG
+526 DGLESYRNLESG

-548 RQNNNIKHTLSWQWQ
+548 RRDNNIEHTLAWQWQ

-587 QHSGVALGMDFRY
+587 QHSSVALGMDFRY
-600 RFSRKRSGPG
+600 RFSRNRSGPG
-610 ETALAS
+610 ELALGS
-616 ATILGVS
+616 AAILGIS

-629 PEWTVKTSVT
+629 PKWTVKTSIT
-639 NGLNN
+639 NGLNK

-655 FDTGR
+655 FDMGR

>member
-1 MNTKLEYTISKRTG
+1 MNTKLEYRATK
-15 VTAHAWLR
+15 
-23 HREPKISVVSPVITE
+23 
-38 RAFSSSALANII
+38 RAFSSSARANVI
-50 AYSAFTLALSSSSP
+50 ACSAFTLTLCSTSP
-64 VTADSTQLEEVVVSG
+64 LAADSTRLEEVVVSG
-79 VADPRIGSLLTSTEI
+79 FADPRMGSLLTSTEI
-94 RTTSAE
+94 RTTTAD

-160 SFLPPELVDNVQVNM
+160 SFLPPELVDTIQVNM

-189 VMNVSLLNPIETSVT
+189 VMNVSLLNPSQTSISVS
-204 INASSMGSAREVSL
+204 ASSMGNAREVFL
-218 KTPLNEYTSL
+218 KTPINESTSL
-228 VGSIREARNGKSSD
+228 VGGIREASNGKSGD
-242 GTPLNTRFEQSS
+242 GTPLNTSFEQST
-254 FYVRNKSFVKDTKIS
+254 FYVRNRSYVNDTEVS

-294 YPLDNHR
+294 YPHDNHR

-322 KWASETLRDS
+322 DWASVTVRDN
-332 GLRDASDYSSRTIGG
+332 GLKNTSDYLSTTVGG
-347 LLSRTT
+347 LLSRTS
-353 QSDQSVQRYGI
+353 QSDQSTQRYGL

-370 GVDITETTAQPEA
+370 GVDITETTAEPNA
-383 EIASRHVVN
+383 EIASRNVVN
-392 DGTEWTAGLFWER
+392 DGTEWTAGFFWER
-405 TWHLNGLSLQGGLR
+405 TWYLNGLSLQGGLR
-419 ADRAEAQVASSSTS
+419 ADRAEAQVASSFTN
-433 HSAINLQLKANWQ
+433 HSDVNLQLKANWQ
-446 LTLAWDLSIELGSAY
+446 LASAWALTIELGSAF

-468 LYFEGETPRGR
+468 LYFDGETPRGR
-479 LVGNGA
+479 LLGNNA

-493 AQLTL
+493 AQITL
-498 LYDVGDTTFEMTT
+498 LYDVGDTAFEMTA

-521 RILLA
+521 RILLS
-526 DGLESYRNLKSG
+526 DGLESYKNLENG
-538 DLWGIDGQIQ
+538 DLWSIDGQID
-548 RQNNNIKHTLSWQWQ
+548 RRNNNTEHTLSWQWQ
-563 HGESSTGETIA
+563 RGESSTGETIA

-587 QHSGVALGMDFRY
+587 RHSSYALGMDLRY
-600 RFSRKRSGPG
+600 RFSRNRSGPG
-610 ETALAS
+610 ELALGS
-616 ATILGVS
+616 AMIFGVS

-629 PEWTVKTSVT
+629 PEWTVKTSIT
-639 NGLNN
+639 NGLNK
-644 NYRTSATQQAP
+644 NYRTSASLQAP
-655 FDTGR
+655 FDMGR

>member
-1 MNTKLEYTISKRTG
+1 MNTKLEYTTAKRTG
-15 VTAHAWLR
+15 MTAHAWLR
-23 HREPKISVVSPVITE
+23 HRESKISVVRPAITE
-38 RAFSSSALANII
+38 RAFSSSALANVI
-50 AYSAFTLALSSSSP
+50 ACSAFTLALFSSSL

-189 VMNVSLLNPIETSVT
+189 VMNVSLLNPIETLVT
-204 INASSMGSAREVSL
+204 INASSMGNAREVSL

-228 VGSIREARNGKSSD
+228 VGSIRETRNGKSSD

-322 KWASETLRDS
+322 EWASETLRDS
-332 GLRDASDYSSRTIGG
+332 GLRNASDYSSRTIGG

-433 HSAINLQLKANWQ
+433 HSDINLQLKANWQ

-498 LYDVGDTTFEMTT
+498 VYDVGDTTFEMTT

-521 RILLA
+521 RILLS

-563 HGESSTGETIA
+563 QGESSTGETIA
-574 DLPPPSVRYATSW
+574 DLPPASVRYATSW
-587 QHSGVALGMDFRY
+587 RRSSYALGMDLRY
-600 RFSRKRSGPG
+600 RFSRNRSGPG

-644 NYRTSATQQAP
+644 NYRTSATQQSP

-660 AINVKIDWR
+660 AINVEIDWR